1 MDFNKVVSARRSIR
15 KFKADKSVSEETVRE
30 IISYAQKAPSWKNSQ
45 TGRYYIVMSKDMLS
59 KIKEECFAPYNQRNC
74 ADAPVLIVTAFEKGN
89 AGFNNDG
96 TPANEMGD
104 LWGAYDL
111 GLQNENLMLKAC
123 EMGLGTLVMG
133 IRDADRLREI
143 LDIPENQQIAPV
155 IALGYRDIDP
165 DMPKRMDIDEMA
177 KLECA

>member
-111 GLQNENLMLKAC
+111 GLQNENLMLKV
-123 EMGLGTLVMG
+123 LV
-133 IRDADRLREI
+133 LW
-143 LDIPENQQIAPV
+143 
-155 IALGYRDIDP
+155 
-165 DMPKRMDIDEMA
+165 
-177 KLECA
+177 